1 MEFLNYPLSYHRTK
15 TREVAIG
22 DLIIGGHHPIY
33 VQSMLTSSTQD
44 VAACLEE
51 IKSLLQVGCR
61 LIRLT
66 VPSKKDLDA
75 VPELRRVLKEEGLD
89 VLLVADIHFS
99 PALAV
104 EACELFEKVRI
115 NPGNFSDKPKNSSG
129 TIDEQEFE
137 EGAARLKEAIQP
149 LVGALK
155 KYGRALRIGVNQGS
169 LSTRMMERYG
179 DSPNGMVQSALEMAE
194 LFEEQGFDQLVIS
207 LKSSNP
213 IVVQKAYRLLVGSQK
228 RREVIPMHL
237 GVTEAGDGI
246 MGRIKSLAGIGPLL
260 MDGIG
265 DTVRVSLTE
274 ESANEIIFA
283 NQLLPAILRE
293 KTKTGSQQEFWQ
305 RPITHQRIQN
315 KSVEVGNIQ
324 LGGGSPFK
332 IGKPGNLNIPQTD
345 IQLDPDFEY
354 RESEQQNEVFVG
366 SSTMLKVNSPGDLNS
381 VFQSSRYSASALTT
395 KNPAYLLRTYHKKK
409 DGRTGKPIGYQV
421 PSKPDYNLLTQLAA
435 VLSEGLLDFFLLP
448 EEIESN
454 DLLSVLYLL
463 QATRMK
469 ILVADYI
476 ACPSCGR
483 TLFDIQST
491 SARIKEKTSHL
502 KGIKIGIMG
511 CIVNGPG
518 EMADAD
524 FGYVGSG
531 TGKID
536 LYFGQERV
544 RRGISEDEAVDK
556 LIELIKE
563 KGFWQ
568 DKWGLKRT
576 C

>member
-1 MEFLNYPLSYHRTK
+1 MELLSYPLSYNRVK
-15 TREVAIG
+15 TREVR
-22 DLIIGGHHPIY
+22 IGGLSIGGDHPIY

-44 VAACLEE
+44 VPACLEE

-99 PALAV
+99 PTLAV

-115 NPGNFSDKPKNSSG
+115 NPGNFSDRPKNSTG
-129 TIDEQEFE
+129 AIDKQEFE
-137 EGAARLKEAIQP
+137 EGYARLKEAIRP
-149 LVGALK
+149 LAEALK

-179 DSPNGMVQSALEMAE
+179 DSPIGMVQSALEMAE
-194 LFEEQGFDQLVIS
+194 LFEEQGLDQLVVS

-213 IVVQKAYRLLVGSQK
+213 IVVQKAYRLLVDSQ
-228 RREVIPMHL
+228 RDREVIPMHL

-265 DTVRVSLTE
+265 DTIRVSLTE
-274 ESANEIIFA
+274 ESANEILFA
-283 NQLLPAILRE
+283 NRLLPFILQRNKQAE
-293 KTKTGSQQEFWQ
+293 SGQEIWQ
-305 RPITHQRIQN
+305 RPITHQRIQS
-315 KSVEVGNIQ
+315 KTAETGKLQ

-332 IGKPGNLNIPQTD
+332 IGEPDNFNIPQAD
-345 IQLDPDFEY
+345 IQLESDFKY
-354 RESEQQNEVFVG
+354 QESEQGKEVRMD
-366 SSTMLKVNSPGDLNS
+366 SLKLLKVNSLKTLNS
-381 VFQSSRYSASALTT
+381 ASLDSQYSALILTS
-395 KNPAYLLRTYHKKK
+395 KNPTYLLRKYHKNAN
-409 DGRTGKPIGYQV
+409 GKPSKPVGYQV

-435 VLSEGLLDFFLLP
+435 VLSEGLLDFLLLP
-448 EEIESN
+448 EEIESD

-491 SARIKEKTSHL
+491 TARIKEKTSHL

-544 RRGISEDEAVDK
+544 RRGIKEIEAVDK

-563 KGFWQ
+563 KGFWR
-568 DKWGLKRT
+568 DR
-576 C
+576 

>member
-1 MEFLNYPLSYHRTK
+1 MDLLSYPLSYCRIK
-15 TREVAIG
+15 TREVRIG
-22 DLIIGGHHPIY
+22 DLTIGGNHPIY

-44 VAACLEE
+44 VPSCLEE
-51 IKSLLQVGCR
+51 IKSLFQVGCR

-99 PALAV
+99 PSLAV

-115 NPGNFSDKPKNSSG
+115 NPGNFSDRPKNSSG
-129 TIDEQEFE
+129 TIDEKEFE
-137 EGAARLKEAIQP
+137 EGTARLREAIRP
-149 LVGALK
+149 LAAALIK
-155 KYGRALRIGVNQGS
+155 NQRVLRIGVNQGS

-179 DSPNGMVQSALEMAE
+179 DSPIGMVQSALEMAE

-213 IVVQKAYRLLVGSQK
+213 ITVQKAYRLLVDSQK
-228 RREVIPMHL
+228 HREVIPMHL

-265 DTVRVSLTE
+265 DTIRVSLTE

-283 NQLLPAILRE
+283 NQLLPSILQKKE
-293 KTKTGSQQEFWQ
+293 ATGSTRKAWQ
-305 RPITHQRIQN
+305 RPFTHQRIQSEPVN
-315 KSVEVGNIQ
+315 FGTTR

-332 IGKPGNLNIPQTD
+332 IGEPDNGSVPKTGLE
-345 IQLDPDFEY
+345 LESDFEY
-354 RESEQQNEVFVG
+354 RENQQGKEVFLG
-366 SSTMLKVNSPGDLNS
+366 SSALLKVSTLHELNS
-381 VFQSSRYSASALTT
+381 VTRSPKYSASVLTT
-395 KNPAYLLRTYHKKK
+395 ENPIYLLRSYYK
-409 DGRTGKPIGYQV
+409 DNNSRAGKPVGYRV

-435 VLSEGLLDFFLLP
+435 ALSEGLLDFFLLP
-448 EEIESN
+448 DRIEAN
-454 DLLSVLYLL
+454 DLLGVLYLL

-491 SARIKEKTSHL
+491 TARIKEKTSHL

-511 CIVNGPG
+511 CVVNGPG

-536 LYFGQERV
+536 LYFGQDRV

-563 KGFWQ
+563 KGYWK
-568 DKWGLKRT
+568 DR
-576 C
+576 